1 MSDAGAFYVY
11 ALKDPRTSP
20 AKPFYIGKG
29 VGTRAWDHLLR
40 PDDTAK
46 GQRIGEIV
54 KAGGE
59 VLVTVICDDLTEVQA
74 LRIEA
79 ELIASLGTIST
90 GGTLT
95 NSVVPSGEARKR
107 LSIVVPLGAPEK
119 AQLGL
124 SLLKD
129 AVLELAK
136 ANAKGVTNSDVCH
149 SLGLHSNYAGGSK
162 DYLSWSV
169 IGLLMQ
175 EGRLKRVN
183 SGGRGYHQAQV
194 R

>member
-95 NSVVPSGEARKR
+95 NSVVPSGEAR
-107 LSIVVPLGAPEK
+107 
-119 AQLGL
+119 
-124 SLLKD
+124 
-129 AVLELAK
+129 
-136 ANAKGVTNSDVCH
+136 
-149 SLGLHSNYAGGSK
+149 
-162 DYLSWSV
+162 
-169 IGLLMQ
+169 
-175 EGRLKRVN
+175 
-183 SGGRGYHQAQV
+183 
-194 R
+194 